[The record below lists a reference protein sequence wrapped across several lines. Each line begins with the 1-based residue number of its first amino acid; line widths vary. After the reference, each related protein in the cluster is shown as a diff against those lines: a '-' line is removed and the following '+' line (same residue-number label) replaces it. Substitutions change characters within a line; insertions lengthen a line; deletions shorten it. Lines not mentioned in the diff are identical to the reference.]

1 MFSHIQVLKL
11 QGRPS
16 GQLES
21 MFVLETLLQQEVA
34 LKKVL

>member
-1 MFSHIQVLKL
+1 MSSHIQVLKL
-11 QGRPS
+11 QERPS
-16 GQLES
+16 DQLES